1 MFRTAVVHSGLGSRL
16 AAPRLL
22 QASTLACGRS
32 FSTSFLRRKPE
43 TQKFVTK
50 EERHVVFSLNGR
62 VSFLTLFV
70 DDVLGAKAPR
80 TDYHSANQITK
91 TPTGDWVLF
100 HPVYTEEE
108 LKSVSVL
115 HRTPETAGDKIA
127 LRLVKLCRW
136 GFDLFSGYKHKP
148 IPPGSNMS
156 VAELRKGG
164 YLMTESEWLMRI
176 LFLETIAGVPGMVA
190 ATLRHLRSLRLM
202 KRDAGW
208 IHTLL
213 EEAENERMHL
223 MTFMTLKKP
232 SIWFR
237 AMILGAQGIF
247 YNAFFLG
254 YIISPK
260 SAHRFVGFL
269 EEEAVSTYT
278 RCIAEIEAGRI
289 PEWENKPAPAIAI
302 DYWRL
307 PQDATLLDVVKA
319 VRADESTHRFVN
331 HSLAN
336 LKQTEDLNP
345 FAIREPDMFVKGS
358 QPGFTREESAAFVD
372 ESRQLLERAKHSPN

>member
-1 MFRTAVVHSGLGSRL
+1 MLRTAVFYSGLNSRFALPHL
-16 AAPRLL
+16 A
-22 QASTLACGRS
+22 QAFSFACRRS
-32 FSTSFLRRKPE
+32 LSTSLSRQKPE
-43 TQKFVTK
+43 ATKFITK
-50 EERHVVFSLNGR
+50 EERSPGQPKGIPTEGLHYK
-62 VSFLTLFV
+62 
-70 DDVLGAKAPR
+70 DDVLGAKTAR
-80 TDYHSANQITK
+80 TDYHSSNQIAQ

-100 HPVYTEEE
+100 HPVYTDAE
-108 LKSVSVL
+108 LNSVTVF
-115 HRTPETAGDKIA
+115 HRAPETTGDRIA
-127 LRLVKLCRW
+127 LGLVKLARW
-136 GFDLFSGYKHKP
+136 GFDLFSGYKYKP

-156 VAELRKGG
+156 LAELRKGG
-164 YLMTESEWLMRI
+164 YIMTESEWLMRI

-237 AMILGAQGIF
+237 AMILGAQGVF

-254 YIISPK
+254 YLISPK

-289 PEWENKPAPAIAI
+289 PEWENKPAPSIAI

-307 PQDATLLDVVKA
+307 PENATLLDVVKA

-331 HSLAN
+331 HSFAN

-345 FAIREPDMFVKGS
+345 FAIREPEMTVKGNKPGYVGT
-358 QPGFTREESAAFVD
+358 QPME
-372 ESRQLLERAKHSPN
+372 NM

>member
-1 MFRTAVVHSGLGSRL
+1 MLRTAIAYSGLGSRL
-16 AAPRLL
+16 ALPRLA
-22 QASTLACGRS
+22 QASSFACRRTL
-32 FSTSFLRRKPE
+32 STSLQRQKPE
-43 TQKFVTK
+43 ANKFVTK
-50 EERHVVFSLNGR
+50 EERSTGEPKGIPTEGLHYR
-62 VSFLTLFV
+62 

-80 TDYHSANQITK
+80 TDFHSSNQITQ

-100 HPVYTEEE
+100 HPVYTDAE
-108 LKSVSVL
+108 LKSVTVF
-115 HRTPETAGDKIA
+115 HRAPETAGDKIA
-127 LRLVKLCRW
+127 LGLVKLCRW
-136 GFDLFSGYKHKP
+136 GFDLFSGYKYKP

-156 VAELRKGG
+156 LAELRKGG
-164 YLMTESEWLMRI
+164 YIMTEPEW
-176 LFLETIAGVPGMVA
+176 
-190 ATLRHLRSLRLM
+190 LM

-237 AMILGAQGIF
+237 ALILGAQGVF

-254 YIISPK
+254 YLMSPK

-289 PEWENKPAPAIAI
+289 PEWENKPAPSIAI

-307 PQDATLLDVVKA
+307 PENATLLDVIKA

-345 FAIREPDMFVKGS
+345 FAIREPDMTVKGNK
-358 QPGFTREESAAFVD
+358 PGFTREESEAFVN
-372 ESRQLLERAKHSPN
+372 ESRQLLEQVKHKAN